1 MVEARNNG
9 IPLMEQAPR
18 AKITRAIEAIAAD
31 IADATTSKPDVEEK
45 EKKSKRGLFSFL
57 GSGSR

>member
-18 AKITRAIEAIAAD
+18 AKITKAIEALALAVGD
-31 IADATTSKPDVEEK
+31 SMPGKSEVDEK
-45 EKKSKRGLFSFL
+45 EKKVKRGLFSFL
-57 GSGSR
+57 GSGK